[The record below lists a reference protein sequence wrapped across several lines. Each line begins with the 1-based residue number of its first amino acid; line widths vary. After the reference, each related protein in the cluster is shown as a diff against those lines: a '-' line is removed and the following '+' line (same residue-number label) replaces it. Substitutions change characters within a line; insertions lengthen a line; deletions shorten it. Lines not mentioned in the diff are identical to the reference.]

1 MKRAAVERQSDEEAR
16 EALLAV
22 LLRMVDEFRFG
33 MRDLSPDELSDLVR
47 AWGTLNAGETQS
59 EAVLRIATCSRPSA

>member
-1 MKRAAVERQSDEEAR
+1 M
-16 EALLAV
+16 
-22 LLRMVDEFRFG
+22 LLRVVDEFRFG